1 MVVLKKITDPESHR
15 HTTTRS
21 VQMVLDDSEATVSE
35 MLEAYEEFLLCIG
48 YNFKKGSVQLCE
60 QLCEVDEID

>member
-1 MVVLKKITDPESHR
+1 MVVLKKIMDQEDHQ

-21 VQMVLDDSEATVSE
+21 VQMVVDDSEATVSE

-48 YNFKKGSVQLCE
+48 YNFRKGGV

>member
-1 MVVLKKITDPESHR
+1 MVVLKKITDQENHQ

-21 VQMVLDDSEATVSE
+21 VEMVVDDSEATVSE

-48 YNFKKGSVQLCE
+48 YNFRKGGV

>member
-1 MVVLKKITDPESHR
+1 MVVLKKITDLENHQ

-21 VQMVLDDSEATVSE
+21 VEMVVDDSQATISE

-48 YNFKKGSVQLCE
+48 YNFVKGSIQY
-60 QLCEVDEID
+60 CEVSESV